1 MPQPPNPKP
10 KPDSQLD
17 LIIVVSGQPQ
27 PVTGRGSEPLR
38 NLVREALALTGN
50 AGQAPEDWE
59 LRREDGSL
67 LDQDTH
73 LRDAHL
79 SDGTTLFLNP
89 HAGAG
94 GC

>member
-1 MPQPPNPKP
+1 MPQPPKP
-10 KPDSQLD
+10 KPDNRID
-17 LIIVVSGQPQ
+17 LTIVVSGQSQ
-27 PVTGRGSEPLR
+27 PVQANGNELLE

-50 AGQAPEDWE
+50 AGQGPGDWE

-67 LDQDTH
+67 LDQH
-73 LRDAHL
+73 MHVRDAGL
-79 SDGTTLFLNP
+79 VDGMTLFLNP